1 MMYLND
7 MECKMYLFE
16 TIFVKGN
23 FIYFNEQSLCTFKSL
38 IYPKFI
44 IVIEIDTSKAG
55 ASKSLEPLSLLR
67 RSVWSVRTILLP
79 LQENLAGIVLEVP

>member
-1 MMYLND
+1 MYGECGMYEMYLL
-7 MECKMYLFE
+7 EAIL
-16 TIFVKGN
+16 IKGN

-55 ASKSLEPLSLLR
+55 ASKSSEPLSLLR
-67 RSVWSVRTILLP
+67 RSM
-79 LQENLAGIVLEVP
+79 